1 MKTVKLII
9 LIAVLAGL
17 TGVVV
22 WRVGLHVPPPEAA
35 PTSTETKAEGE
46 PNQPADTNE
55 PNKPEDKKE
64 SKEGQKPP
72 DEDEAA
78 EPNRPAEP
86 NKPADVNEPN
96 EPNDAMMAVNFKDME
111 MKDVVAKLADW
122 TGKNIIPCDEV
133 MGQKISIYAPKEV
146 HKSRALELI
155 YSSLRMKKFV
165 AEHVGDTIYLKPL
178 KEAKLMSVPTIPD
191 DMPLASIDNK
201 TQVVQ
206 KFFRLQNYSAAHMV
220 EIVSPF
226 VDEYGYVSADE
237 ATSKIMVIDTV
248 QNLIRISGVITQF
261 DVPEAERTQFEIFEI
276 HEGDP
281 GEIVQI
287 LRMLFGAETGGR
299 SRPSSRSS
307 RDRGRNRENRPE
319 RRTSESRNGGTTSV
333 VIGPTG
339 EPVVLIADAK
349 RKWIIAKAS
358 PEDIEQIR
366 KWIDILDRK
375 ETVAP
380 EYESIPIVYADV
392 REVADRLNEMLQE
405 MPGSELKPSVLV
417 RPLEQARQII
427 IYGRE
432 DLRKVVREFIKTI
445 DMPPGDYEE
454 KTFDLRYADAEQI
467 KANIEELYVEGAPS
481 DWYGRYMYYRYRY
494 GQRGPADIVKVI
506 AFPTMQQVTVIA
518 SPENMRKIEVQIDQW
533 DVAIDPDKVK
543 PLILTLHNTDP
554 VRMAQLLTELFT
566 EEGEGRRL
574 PWWLYDEEERPKKK
588 IVGPLYGQLTFEDVP
603 GTKKIVVISKI
614 PEAYKVIERFVREL
628 DKQEMAEVPRVITL
642 KYADPEDLAIRL
654 NAMFNEPGTT
664 AKIWFRERR
673 LSEYSMEA
681 ESQDNQGEQNQEQ
694 ATESEYIPWWANQRR
709 RVDEMP
715 ISNVIGRI
723 RFIPDPHSKAVMVLS
738 PPEFIDGVVDMIQK
752 LDVPGRQV
760 RIKAIIL
767 QVDHDDLTSLGVQLA
782 SNPDS
787 FGTLDENAI
796 TALTELRLLEQRGS
810 LRISTLTDVT
820 ALVDFLVKRTDAKIL
835 NQQTLWTKDN
845 EEADFFKGQKVA
857 FNTDISVSG
866 TGERVTSG
874 IEFQKVG
881 MTLRVRPNITPE
893 KDVDMTVNMIISQL
907 TADEINDQPVRTE
920 MDTETT
926 LIVQDGETIMLG
938 GMLFQEDSTTKRKV
952 PLLGDVPFLGG
963 LFRHEAT
970 AKVNRETL
978 VFVTPYV
985 IGEDPTDILPEMKED
1000 IEGERQRLRQTLTE
1014 MQASIPAGR

>member
-1 MKTVKLII
+1 MKTVRLII

-35 PTSTETKAEGE
+35 PASTETKVESE
-46 PNQPADTNE
+46 PNQPAEVNE
-55 PNKPEDKKE
+55 PNKPGEKE
-64 SKEGQKPP
+64 EAKEGEKPP
-72 DEDEAA
+72 EE
-78 EPNRPAEP
+78 EKPAEP
-86 NKPADVNEPN
+86 NKPAEVNEPN
-96 EPNDAMMAVNFKDME
+96 EPNNPMMAVNFKDME
-111 MKDVVAKLADW
+111 MKDVIAKLAQW
-122 TGKNIIPCDEV
+122 TGKNIVPCDEV
-133 MGQKISIYAPKEV
+133 MGQKITIYAPKEV
-146 HKSRALELI
+146 RRSRALSLI
-155 YSSLRMKKFV
+155 YSALRMKKFV

-191 DMPLASIDNK
+191 DIPLASIDNK
-201 TQVVQ
+201 NQVVQ
-206 KFFRLQNYSAAHMV
+206 KFFKLHNYSAAHMV

-237 ATSKIMVIDTV
+237 STGKIMVIDTV

-261 DVPEAERTQFEIFEI
+261 DIPEAERAQFEIFEI
-276 HEGDP
+276 QQGDP

-299 SRPSSRSS
+299 RRPSGRSS
-307 RDRGRNRENRPE
+307 RDRGRNRENSPE
-319 RRTSESRNGGTTSV
+319 RRTSEGSNGGTTSV
-333 VIGPTG
+333 VVGPSG
-339 EPVVLIADAK
+339 EPVVLIAQAK
-349 RKWIIAKAS
+349 RRWIIAKAS

-366 KWIDILDRK
+366 KWIGILDRK
-375 ETVAP
+375 ETITP
-380 EYESIPIVYADV
+380 EYENVPIVYADV

-405 MPGSELKPSVLV
+405 MPGSELRPSVLV

-432 DLRKVVREFIKTI
+432 DLRKVVREFIRTI
-445 DMPPGDYEE
+445 DMPAGDYEE
-454 KTFDLRYADAEQI
+454 KTFDLQYADAEQI
-467 KANIEELYVEGAPS
+467 KANIDELYVEGAPS

-494 GQRGPADIVKVI
+494 GQRGPADIVKAI

-518 SPENMRKIEVQIDQW
+518 SPQNMRKIEQQIEQW
-533 DVAIDPDKVK
+533 DVPIDPNKVK

-566 EEGEGRRL
+566 EETEGRRL
-574 PWWLYDEEERPKKK
+574 PWWWYDEEERPKKK
-588 IVGPLYGQLTFEDVP
+588 IVGPLYGQLTFEEVP

-614 PEAYKVIERFVREL
+614 PEAYRVIEKFVREL
-628 DKQEMAEVPRVITL
+628 DKQEMAEVARVITL

-673 LSEYSMEA
+673 LSEYSMEK
-681 ESQDNQGEQNQEQ
+681 ESEGNQNQQNQEQ
-694 ATESEYIPWWANQRR
+694 ASESEYVPWWAQQRR

-723 RFIPDPHSKAVMVLS
+723 RFIPDPHSKAIMVLS
-738 PPEFIDGVVDMIQK
+738 PPEFIEEVENMIRK

-782 SNPDS
+782 SEPDS

-796 TALTELRLLEQRGS
+796 TALTELTLLEERGS
-810 LRISTLTDVT
+810 LTISAITDVT
-820 ALVDFLVKRTDAKIL
+820 GLVDFLVKRTDAKIL
-835 NQQTLWTKDN
+835 NQQSLWTKDN

-857 FNTDISVSG
+857 FNTDISVSEVG
-866 TGERVTSG
+866 GRVTSG

-893 KDVDMTVNMIISQL
+893 KRVDMTINIIISQL
-907 TADEINDQPVRTE
+907 TADEINEQPIRTE

-926 LIVQDGETIMLG
+926 MIVQDGETIMLG
-938 GMLFQEDSTTKRKV
+938 GMLFQEDSTVKRKI
-952 PLLGDVPFLGG
+952 PLLGDMPLLGG
-963 LFRHEAT
+963 LFRHERT
-970 AKVNRETL
+970 AKINRETL

-985 IGEDPTDILPEMKED
+985 IGEDPTDVLPEMKED
-1000 IEGERQRLRQTLTE
+1000 IEQERQRLREALGE
-1014 MQASIPAGR
+1014 LQANIAGGK